1 MNESLNIITGI
12 LYTEFDENF
21 KPIPN
26 PALFIPNELSDSTKL
41 LISDKLAN
49 LIIDGEGEI
58 PESIVV
64 IPFPSKKLK
73 GLIKCI
79 KREDKSRAKGVS
91 LSALTLIF
99 NEIDDL
105 VFYKYMK
112 DLIQPFNQVVQK
124 IIQLEEE
131 GESNEKKIEQLS
143 QFRTNIL
150 NILEAF
156 REKELTTLV
165 SEVIPEKIDVTIKW
179 FEYRFKCIVIGD
191 RGVGKTSLVLRFT
204 NKAFVR
210 KYLPTLGVNL
220 SRKNIVL
227 NHYIVQLIIWDI
239 AGQTKFDDM
248 RKHFYIGADG
258 IFLVYDITRPETF
271 NNLLNWH
278 KGLMG
283 SIPSEKKIF
292 GYVIGNKNDLLDQ
305 RRIDISEGLEL
316 AKKLNL
322 QFIETSALTGE
333 NVEESFHTLAKTLI
347 KLKNE

>member
-1 MNESLNIITGI
+1 LNENLITGI
-12 LYTEFDENF
+12 IYIVFDENF
-21 KPIPN
+21 RPN
-26 PALFIPNELSDSTKL
+26 PSLCIPGNISESTKD
-41 LISDKLAN
+41 LISDKIAN

-58 PESIVV
+58 PESIVI
-64 IPFPSKKLK
+64 IPFPSKKIK

-79 KREDKSRAKGVS
+79 TREDKSKTKGIS
-91 LSALTLIF
+91 LSAITLIF

-124 IIQLEEE
+124 IIQLEEK
-131 GESNEKKIEQLS
+131 GESNEKKIEQLT

-165 SEVIPEKIDVTIKW
+165 SEVIPEKIDVTIKGT
-179 FEYRFKCIVIGD
+179 EYRFKCIVIGD

-204 NKAFVR
+204 DKAFVR

-271 NNLLNWH
+271 NNILNWN
-278 KGLMG
+278 KVLIS

-292 GYVIGNKNDLLDQ
+292 GYLIGNKNDLLD
-305 RRIDISEGLEL
+305 RRIETSEGADL

-333 NVEESFHTLAKTLI
+333 NVEESFKTLAETLI